1 MKKATRRGGRGCIRN
16 TTLSPAEQQRRALE
30 RLELRLAVEGHPSPE
45 VEARR
50 LFNLNPNLVLASDSF
65 VQRPRSGTHCR
76 DCGRFVSHH
85 RREPSRVGGHETDF
99 SGRFAPATATPPR
112 NKGV

>member
-1 MKKATRRGGRGCIRN
+1 MKKAIRRGGRGCIRN
-16 TTLSPAEQQRRALE
+16 TTLSPTEQQRRALE
-30 RLELRLAVEGHPSPE
+30 RLELRLANEGHPSPE

-65 VQRPRSGTHCR
+65 VQRPGSGTHCR
-76 DCGRFVSHH
+76 DCGRFVSHR

-99 SGRFAPATATPPR
+99 SGRFAPATGTPPR